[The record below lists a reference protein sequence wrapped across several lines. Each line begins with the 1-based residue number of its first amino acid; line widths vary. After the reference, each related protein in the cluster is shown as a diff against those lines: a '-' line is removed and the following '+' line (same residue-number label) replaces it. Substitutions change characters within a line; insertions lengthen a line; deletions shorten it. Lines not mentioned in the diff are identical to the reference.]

1 MFDAKRLLSLLLQ
14 RFNTPLEAL
23 YQQCDSAD
31 TFIALLSGLL
41 TETLPS
47 REKASALRRKTGSQA
62 CIASVP
68 AAQALG
74 ERLVRH
80 LTPSGAWFRFCIVD
94 VSHTHTHPPPPFPH
108 APLRAICSA
117 ARQRTLGRRRQGWA
131 RR

>member
-23 YQQCDSAD
+23 YHQCDSAD

-74 ERLVRH
+74 ERLVRR
-80 LTPSGAWFRFCIVD
+80 LTR
-94 VSHTHTHPPPPFPH
+94 
-108 APLRAICSA
+108 
-117 ARQRTLGRRRQGWA
+117 LG
-131 RR
+131 